1 MNPYSNKCLLVLLV
15 SLLVNS
21 YSFAKEFN
29 EESLLKAM
37 ESVSWIDPLRNPSAD
52 GSMIS
57 WLSENPSPVPLFY
70 PKLVPLFDFMDM
82 GNVLSA
88 LLTTEEGDNVCTAI
102 VKLNNTIQKQM
113 ETQNKIL
120 LKILTALNKKEV

>member
-1 MNPYSNKCLLVLLV
+1 MPKR
-15 SLLVNS
+15 
-21 YSFAKEFN
+21 KEEQ
-29 EESLLKAM
+29 EEI
-37 ESVSWIDPLRNPSAD
+37 ESVSDEGEEEILGDEDDMFDEDEDD
-52 GSMIS
+52 G
-57 WLSENPSPVPLFY
+57 
-70 PKLVPLFDFMDM
+70 DFMDM

-120 LKILTALNKKEV
+120 LKILTAMNKKEV

>member
-1 MNPYSNKCLLVLLV
+1 MPKR
-15 SLLVNS
+15 
-21 YSFAKEFN
+21 KEEQ
-29 EESLLKAM
+29 EEI
-37 ESVSWIDPLRNPSAD
+37 ESVSDEGEEEILGDEEDMFDEDEDD
-52 GSMIS
+52 G
-57 WLSENPSPVPLFY
+57 
-70 PKLVPLFDFMDM
+70 DFMDM